1 MEGYRALKF
10 RGCNLLLLSR
20 RILRSKKGTD
30 LAKVTWHAAAL
41 TPPPPQPPSAVSRF
55 PLVCDGQMG
64 DQTSGHLLGA
74 REGIKLKKTSF
85 YFVPCCS

>member
-30 LAKVTWHAAAL
+30 LAKVT
-41 TPPPPQPPSAVSRF
+41 
-55 PLVCDGQMG
+55 
-64 DQTSGHLLGA
+64 
-74 REGIKLKKTSF
+74 
-85 YFVPCCS
+85 